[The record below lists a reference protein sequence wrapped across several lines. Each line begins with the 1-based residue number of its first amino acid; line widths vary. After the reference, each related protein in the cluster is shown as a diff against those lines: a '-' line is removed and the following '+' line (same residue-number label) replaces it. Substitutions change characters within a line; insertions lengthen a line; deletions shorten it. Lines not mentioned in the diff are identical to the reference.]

1 MGRLRVLFWAASFA
15 LAAGGCVTTTTVTFP
30 TGNADSEQVWVGA
43 LDAVSNY
50 LHVDSADR
58 QKGLIEARSDGLWE
72 RNLARIQLQK
82 DGNQYNITVGAYVQ
96 ASKIMTRPSGLL
108 AGQEDHLSDLNTGL
122 RDTLVRE
129 IKARLGVPKN
139 LAAAQAAP
147 APNPAP
153 PPKEK
158 PKKAASTKAPPKP
171 QPPAKTGTAK

>member
-1 MGRLRVLFWAASFA
+1 MGRLGVLFWAVSFA
-15 LAAGGCVTTTTVTFP
+15 LATAGCATTPTVTFR
-30 TGNADSEQVWVGA
+30 TGNADPERVWVGT

-82 DGNQYNITVGAYVQ
+82 DGNQYNVTVGAYVQ

-147 APNPAP
+147 APSPAP
-153 PPKEK
+153 SPKEK
-158 PKKAASTKAPPKP
+158 PKKAAPKKAPPNP
-171 QPPAKTGTAK
+171 QTPAKTGAVK